1 MGLNL
6 FWGFV
11 NNKGLN
17 QPAYLCSLV
26 STFIIRLLESIIS
39 KIFHKQKIV
48 TVAEETGFS
57 LRLAASETLQS
68 GFVMVVMWSTFC
80 CKSFTW

>member
-1 MGLNL
+1 M
-6 FWGFV
+6 

-26 STFIIRLLESIIS
+26 SAFVISLESIIS
-39 KIFHKQKIV
+39 KNFHKQKIV
-48 TVAEETGFS
+48 SVAEETGLS
-57 LRLAASETLQS
+57 LAVSETLQS

-80 CKSFTW
+80 CIVSHSHCS